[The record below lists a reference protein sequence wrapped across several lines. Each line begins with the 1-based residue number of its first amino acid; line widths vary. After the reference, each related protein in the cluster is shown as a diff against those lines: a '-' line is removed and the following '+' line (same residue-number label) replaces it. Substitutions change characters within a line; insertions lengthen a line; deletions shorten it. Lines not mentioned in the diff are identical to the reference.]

1 MGSVGSQICCFLRRA
16 CDPEQRVEMR
26 SLAAQPA
33 PPTPQPLKGYTP
45 YAGPG
50 QLATGVAVATPV
62 PCASAAPVMACAT
75 PVEMSPVCQNGFP
88 CTPHAE
94 SIPVTGM
101 AVSSRSV
108 PQTLSQA
115 QVQLPGKRKSL
126 LVGINYFGTEAEL
139 SGCIADVKR
148 MQPFLEQLGFP
159 CDQQCQMVLLDAPG
173 WPHYRRPTLAN
184 MRQAIRWLVH
194 DVRTG
199 DALFFHYSGH
209 GGREPSASGADG
221 YVETLCPED
230 YDEEGMLLDTE
241 LFETLVRPLPSGCRL
256 TCLMDCCH
264 SGGVLNLPYLF
275 TGTEANLKQA
285 LAGKAVSLALSKD
298 WLRDLQSMRSGNPLG
313 LLEDAASMGLGLW
326 GLWKEHQ
333 ATKGT
338 NEAGFSTDEA
348 GNVGLAVGEVVAIT
362 GCRSDQTSADVGNV
376 QAQFHV
382 QSRRGSTLIGRR
394 RSSTGSAGGA
404 LTSVFIESLQDQSA
418 ASFTYLTLLEQ
429 IRARLDEEDFEQ
441 VPQLATSLLIELSQP
456 FSLTT
461 ISLPAQTSARGH
473 STGAMDGSP
482 GIASGSSALLAGFLS
497 SMASAPQGAAMLNE
511 ARGAGDE
518 ASALAELS
526 AAAQGFAAS
535 QMLGGGAIWWQGE
548 TFEQRPSIQTDGAS
562 PSSSASRSD
571 EEVGASDEAEDD
583 WLSSDLEDVAE
594 AATDVFDDD
603 CVGFPWTP
611 HDKGGRFSVALLRM
625 RIPPL
630 PQLWA
635 VLAAVKGKALPRKP
649 RHPHSKTRKKKP
661 SQLPAHI
668 KELCRVHRGLSE
680 IQARHDQ
687 LPLPLQIPARQAAQY
702 LLLPGVLGDCVNV
715 VGTYADRGT
724 MAAVREAGSDV
735 ADYVAQFQLFRL
747 LHIAKLNKDVFGQP
761 KKKSL
766 TKKIKDTRVNLKR
779 VYSIGPERVEGML
792 KAVSKV
798 RHPTLSLRKRRRPKL
813 PFFEIWTA
821 CATINRA
828 ATLLAD
834 LQAAKCNITGHG
846 TDSEMYVTAEEF
858 ADRLDRQASKSKGK
872 TGEVMINV
880 DVIETILLEDTGVSQ
895 DGKFI
900 KPDAVEKA
908 FDRVNSNNEEP
919 RHSKER
925 KGTGFITKA
934 MMMDILS
941 KVEDEGDEEELQS
954 TAEAV
959 SGTGPARRNSRC
971 KERKGTGYVSK
982 DKLQKPDCL
991 LAMGSI
997 DSVAGGLVLLH
1008 GTPMDQRRLHR
1019 GDTRG
1024 LLEDAQ
1030 LDLPVR
1036 RRWPHWLKAFI
1047 KAGLQ
1052 PALQLRLAELAD
1064 WESKAGLKTLLAN
1077 KHLGKSQE
1085 DGFETGDQCHTAASG
1100 YKVDG
1105 VVQALSS
1112 ELLNMQLSQLF
1123 VSDPCWGLRSSKCA
1137 AAKRSLPGWRILTC
1151 KGVSDL
1157 SYDLPSRC
1165 IDQLLS
1171 DILSASGVEG
1181 CPAAPNRG
1189 KGPGWADVA
1198 GDRPPDAEAG
1208 ALR

>member
-1 MGSVGSQICCFLRRA
+1 MGSVGSHICCFLRRA

-26 SLAAQPA
+26 SLAAQPVPA
-33 PPTPQPLKGYTP
+33 TPQPPTGYTP

-50 QLATGVAVATPV
+50 QVATGVAIATSIAY
-62 PCASAAPVMACAT
+62 ASAAPVVACAMPLET
-75 PVEMSPVCQNGFP
+75 SPVCQNGFP

-108 PQTLSQA
+108 QQTLSQA

-148 MQPFLEQLGFP
+148 MQPFLAQFGFP
-159 CDQQCQMVLLDAPG
+159 SDQHCQMVLLDEPG

-194 DVRTG
+194 DVQTG

-230 YDEEGMLLDTE
+230 YDEAGMLLDTE

-298 WLRDLQSMRSGNPLG
+298 WLRDLQSMRSGNPVE

-376 QAQFHV
+376 QAQFHI
-382 QSRRGSTLIGRR
+382 QPSRRGSVLIGRR
-394 RSSTGSAGGA
+394 RSATGAAGGA

-418 ASFTYLTLLEQ
+418 ASFTYLTLLER

-441 VPQLATSLLIELSQP
+441 VPQLATSLLIELSQV

-473 STGAMDGSP
+473 PTGTCMDGSP

-497 SMASAPQGAAMLNE
+497 SMASAPQGAAMLNG
-511 ARGAGDE
+511 ARGAFDG
-518 ASALAELS
+518 ATALGGLS
-526 AAAQGFAAS
+526 AVAQGFAAS
-535 QMLGGGAIWWQGE
+535 QLLGGGGSWWQEDG
-548 TFEQRPSIQTDGAS
+548 FEQRPSIQTDGAS
-562 PSSSASRSD
+562 SSSSSSASRSD
-571 EEVGASDEAEDD
+571 EEVGPEPIDEVDD
-583 WLSSDLEDVAE
+583 WLPSDVEDVAE
-594 AATDVFDDD
+594 AVMDVFDD
-603 CVGFPWTP
+603 
-611 HDKGGRFSVALLRM
+611 VALLRM

-635 VLAAVKGKALPRKP
+635 VLAAVKGEALPKKP
-649 RHPHSKTRKKKP
+649 RHPHSKTRKKQP

-687 LPLPLQIPARQAAQY
+687 LPLPLQISVRQAAQY

-735 ADYVAQFQLFRL
+735 ADYMAQFQLFRL
-747 LHIAKLNKDVFGQP
+747 LHIAKLNKDIFGEP

-792 KAVSKV
+792 KAASKV

-834 LQAAKCNITGHG
+834 LEAAKCNITGHG
-846 TDSEMYVTAEEF
+846 TDSEMFVTAEEF

-880 DVIETILLEDTGVSQ
+880 DVIETILLEDTGASQ

-919 RHSKER
+919 RHSKDR

-941 KVEDEGDEEELQS
+941 KVEDEGDEEEIQS

-982 DKLQKPDCL
+982 DKLQKRLGRTSAKD
-991 LAMGSI
+991 I
-997 DSVAGGLVLLH
+997 
-1008 GTPMDQRRLHR
+1008 RRL
-1019 GDTRG
+1019 
-1024 LLEDAQ
+1024 
-1030 LDLPVR
+1030 
-1036 RRWPHWLKAFI
+1036 
-1047 KAGLQ
+1047 
-1052 PALQLRLAELAD
+1052 
-1064 WESKAGLKTLLAN
+1064 
-1077 KHLGKSQE
+1077 
-1085 DGFETGDQCHTAASG
+1085 
-1100 YKVDG
+1100 
-1105 VVQALSS
+1105 
-1112 ELLNMQLSQLF
+1112 
-1123 VSDPCWGLRSSKCA
+1123 
-1137 AAKRSLPGWRILTC
+1137 
-1151 KGVSDL
+1151 
-1157 SYDLPSRC
+1157 
-1165 IDQLLS
+1165 
-1171 DILSASGVEG
+1171 
-1181 CPAAPNRG
+1181 
-1189 KGPGWADVA
+1189 
-1198 GDRPPDAEAG
+1198 
-1208 ALR
+1208 

>member
-1 MGSVGSQICCFLRRA
+1 
-16 CDPEQRVEMR
+16 MR
-26 SLAAQPA
+26 SLAAQPV
-33 PPTPQPLKGYTP
+33 PPTPQPLTGYAP

-50 QLATGVAVATPV
+50 QLATGVAVATPI
-62 PCASAAPVMACAT
+62 PYASAAPVVACAT
-75 PVEMSPVCQNGFP
+75 PVEMSPVCHNGFS

-115 QVQLPGKRKSL
+115 QVQLPGRRKSL

-159 CDQQCQMVLLDAPG
+159 SDQQCQMVLLDAPG

-209 GGREPSASGADG
+209 GGREPSTSGADG

-241 LFETLVRPLPSGCRL
+241 LFETL
-256 TCLMDCCH
+256 
-264 SGGVLNLPYLF
+264 VLNLPYLF

-298 WLRDLQSMRSGNPLG
+298 WLLDLQSMRSGNPLG

-382 QSRRGSTLIGRR
+382 QSSRRGSMLIGRR

-404 LTSVFIESLQDQSA
+404 LTSVFIESLQDQST

-461 ISLPAQTSARGH
+461 ISLPAQTSARGL
-473 STGAMDGSP
+473 STGACMDGSA

-497 SMASAPQGAAMLNE
+497 SMASAPQGAAMLNG

-518 ASALAELS
+518 ASALTELS
-526 AAAQGFAAS
+526 AVAQGFAAS
-535 QMLGGGAIWWQGE
+535 QLLGGGAGWWQGE
-548 TFEQRPSIQTDGAS
+548 GFEQRPSIQTDGAS

-571 EEVGASDEAEDD
+571 EEAGTEPSDEAEDD
-583 WLSSDLEDVAE
+583 WLPSDLEDVAE
-594 AATDVFDDD
+594 AVMDVFDDD
-603 CVGFPWTP
+603 
-611 HDKGGRFSVALLRM
+611 VALLRM

-635 VLAAVKGKALPRKP
+635 VLAAVKGKAQPKKP

-687 LPLPLQIPARQAAQY
+687 LPLPLQMSVRQAAQY

-715 VGTYADRGT
+715 VGTYADGGT

-747 LHIAKLNKDVFGQP
+747 LHIAKLNKDVFGEP

-792 KAVSKV
+792 KAASKV
-798 RHPTLSLRKRRRPKL
+798 RHPTLSLRQRRRPKL

-858 ADRLDRQASKSKGK
+858 ANRLDRQASKSKGK

-900 KPDAVEKA
+900 KPDVVEKA

-954 TAEAV
+954 TADAV

-1008 GTPMDQRRLHR
+1008 GTPMEQRRLKR
-1019 GDTRG
+1019 GDIRG

-1052 PALQLRLAELAD
+1052 PALRLRLAELAD
-1064 WESKAGLKTLLAN
+1064 WESKEDLA
-1077 KHLGKSQE
+1077 HEQESTWGRWKSWARSR
-1085 DGFETGDQCHTAASG
+1085 G
-1100 YKVDG
+1100 
-1105 VVQALSS
+1105 
-1112 ELLNMQLSQLF
+1112 ELLNMQLSQF
-1123 VSDPCWGLRSSKCA
+1123 FPFPSCPASHYVALRERHMLGPPQLKVCCREKVFA
-1137 AAKRSLPGWRILTC
+1137 R
-1151 KGVSDL
+1151 
-1157 SYDLPSRC
+1157 Y

-1171 DILSASGVEG
+1171 DSLSASGVKG

-1189 KGPGWADVA
+1189 KGPRWADVS

-1208 ALR
+1208 AL